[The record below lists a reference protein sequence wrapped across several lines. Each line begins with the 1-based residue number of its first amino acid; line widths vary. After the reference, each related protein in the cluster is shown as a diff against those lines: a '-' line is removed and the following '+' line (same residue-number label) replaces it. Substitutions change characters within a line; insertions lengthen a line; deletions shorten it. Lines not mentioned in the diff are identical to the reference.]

1 MELSDEQALAARLST
16 AGYVNAD
23 QLELANNRILRDSPP
38 GTRMLLGQALV
49 RLQIINLKVLLE
61 HSRALGWTLRLC
73 DRCKAASSIRL
84 RQSSPCPCGGRLREM
99 EESPRHEIAGAFTT
113 RWIARVVSE
122 TPAPTSA
129 PAERSLNRPSG
140 HFTVDELFGS
150 FRTSAPSADAD

>member
-61 HSRALGWTLRLC
+61 HSRALMR
-73 DRCKAASSIRL
+73 SS
-84 RQSSPCPCGGRLREM
+84 
-99 EESPRHEIAGAFTT
+99 
-113 RWIARVVSE
+113 V
-122 TPAPTSA
+122 
-129 PAERSLNRPSG
+129 
-140 HFTVDELFGS
+140 
-150 FRTSAPSADAD
+150 